1 MKNKTTAAVLAILL
15 VLNFNAQ
22 KDFISKYNIKDFVS
36 NNIELIENLNPEKN
50 KDRRKF
56 EMKLLQHR
64 LKNSGIIANYL
75 FEIRLKGELKKK
87 LSDNKNFIKIR
98 NRNMIS
104 NGVILIATLGS
115 LGLTIQDPLFG
126 FLVSILFIYPSAIV
140 LAIIPQIGTR
150 KIRAQLLKDYFLSI
164 SSANTN

>member
-1 MKNKTTAAVLAILL
+1 MNKLIALPFLFLI
-15 VLNFNAQ
+15 LNFNAQ
-22 KDFISKYNIKDFVS
+22 QDFVSKYDIKDFVR
-36 NNIELIENLNPEKN
+36 NNIELIEKFNPEKN

-64 LKNSGIIANYL
+64 LKNSGIITNYF

-87 LSDNKNFIKIR
+87 MSDNKNFIKIR

-126 FLVSILFIYPSAIV
+126 YLVSILFIYPSAIV
-140 LAIIPQIGTR
+140 LALVPQIGTR

-164 SSANTN
+164 NTG